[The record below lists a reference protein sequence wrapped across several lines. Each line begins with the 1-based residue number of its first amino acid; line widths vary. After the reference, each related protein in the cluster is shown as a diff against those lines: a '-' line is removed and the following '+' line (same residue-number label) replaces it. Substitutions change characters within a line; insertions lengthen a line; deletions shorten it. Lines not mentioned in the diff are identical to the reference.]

1 MTDRPCPVCRGETTT
16 TLLPV
21 AVRRRGRTVA
31 EFQVPAAHCRHCGHV
46 DVDEATQEEV
56 IAALERHSEPG
67 DDLVFP
73 TDDG

>member
-1 MTDRPCPVCRGETTT
+1 MVRPTCPVCRAETEPV
-16 TLLPV
+16 LLPV

-31 EFQVPAAHCRHCGHV
+31 ELRFPAARCACCGHV
-46 DVDEATQEEV
+46 DVDDATQEEV

-73 TDDG
+73 TEV